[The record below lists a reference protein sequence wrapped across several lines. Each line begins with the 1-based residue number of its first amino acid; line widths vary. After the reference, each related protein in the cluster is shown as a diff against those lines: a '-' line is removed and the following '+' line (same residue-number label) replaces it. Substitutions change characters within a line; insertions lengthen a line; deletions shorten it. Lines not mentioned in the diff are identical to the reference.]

1 MINFD
6 EELRKFPQAME
17 IEEVGNAVNNHEF
30 SDVTDMIIDLVTENR
45 NLKNQQQQ
53 VVVQTVP
60 VQPLQ

>member
-6 EELRKFPQAME
+6 EELRKFPQSME
-17 IEEVGNAVNNHEF
+17 IEELENTVNSHDF
-30 SDVTDMIIDLVTENR
+30 SDVTDMIVDLVNENR
-45 NLKNQQQQ
+45 ALKNQQP

>member
-6 EELRKFPQAME
+6 EELRKFPQSME
-17 IEEVGNAVNNHEF
+17 IEEVGNAVNSHDF
-30 SDVTDMIIDLVTENR
+30 ADVTEMVIDLVNENR
-45 NLKNQQQQ
+45 SLKNQQQ